1 MENMKHTIML
11 GTVNDVKEFVTAAG
25 KVGFDID
32 AVTERH
38 KIDAKSIM
46 GVLSLDLSEPIEI
59 VYNEKGERYSEAD
72 EKAFLAA
79 IGKFI
84 KE

>member
-1 MENMKHTIML
+1 MKHTVML
-11 GTVNDVKEFVTAAG
+11 NTVNDVKEFVTAAG
-25 KVGFDID
+25 KVSFDID

-59 VYNEKGERYSEAD
+59 EYDEKGEKYSETD
-72 EKAFLAA
+72 EKAFLTV
-79 IGKFI
+79 IKRFI